1 MLFLEQ
7 NIKGV
12 CRKFGIDFLEL
23 LEDFQ
28 AESVHELSILDLE
41 ALTEEYKID
50 LQALLFKPLFRP
62 DYLQERLSRIKLLI
76 LDVDG
81 VMTDGGM
88 YFTEN
93 GDQFKKFDTKDG
105 RGILN
110 LVKKGFQFGIISSGF
125 KADAVHARA
134 KMLGIQHCHV
144 GLEPKLEILQ
154 IWCTE
159 MGLELDEVAMIG
171 DDINDLEIMDAI
183 GFTACPS
190 DAVEVVKNQVDV
202 ILSLKGGEG
211 CVREFIDNY
220 IESVPLGTK

>member
-28 AESVHELSILDLE
+28 AESVHELSIVDLE
-41 ALTEEYKID
+41 ALSEEYELD

-81 VMTDGGM
+81 VLTDGGM

-110 LVKKGFQFGIISSGF
+110 LVKKDFQFGIISSGF
-125 KADAVHARA
+125 KADAVYARA
-134 KMLGIQHCHV
+134 KMLGIQRCHV
-144 GLEPKLEILQ
+144 GLEPKLDILRS
-154 IWCTE
+154 WCAE

-183 GFTACPS
+183 GFTACPA
-190 DAVEVVKNQVDV
+190 DAVEVVKRQVDV
-202 ILSLKGGEG
+202 ILSLKGGQG